1 MELLTLKKASQM
13 LDQLQIQLRKKVR
26 DLKTTDSR
34 KANEVSR
41 KADEVA
47 EVSHDCMVLFDELSS
62 KPDDQ
67 ISDTSVFI
75 GQYFTANQNILV
87 GDVIIALK
95 NNGYTTDWIQI
106 NPEQIFDIHTFFS
119 LIICSEKQGNRNVKS
134 L

>member
-1 MELLTLKKASQM
+1 M

-47 EVSHDCMVLFDELSS
+47 GVSHDCMVLFDELSS

-106 NPEQIFDIHTFFS
+106 NPEQIFDIHTFVS

>member
-1 MELLTLKKASQM
+1 M

-26 DLKTTDSR
+26 DLKTIDSR

-47 EVSHDCMVLFDELSS
+47 GVSHDCMVLFDELSS

-75 GQYFTANQNILV
+75 GQYFNANQNILV

-95 NNGYTTDWIQI
+95 NNGYATDWIQI
-106 NPEQIFDIHTFFS
+106 NPEQILDIHTFVS

>member
-1 MELLTLKKASQM
+1 M

-47 EVSHDCMVLFDELSS
+47 GVSHDCMVLFDELSS

-106 NPEQIFDIHTFFS
+106 NPEQILDIHTFVS

>member
-1 MELLTLKKASQM
+1 
-13 LDQLQIQLRKKVR
+13 LRKKVR

-47 EVSHDCMVLFDELSS
+47 GVSHDCMVLFDELSS

-106 NPEQIFDIHTFFS
+106 NPEQILDIHTFVS

>member
-1 MELLTLKKASQM
+1 M

-47 EVSHDCMVLFDELSS
+47 GVSHDCMVLFDELSS

-106 NPEQIFDIHTFFS
+106 NPEQIFDIHT
-119 LIICSEKQGNRNVKS
+119 CVA
-134 L
+134 

>member
-1 MELLTLKKASQM
+1 M

-47 EVSHDCMVLFDELSS
+47 GVSHDCMVLFDELSS

-75 GQYFTANQNILV
+75 GQYFNANQNILV
-87 GDVIIALK
+87 GDVITALK

-106 NPEQIFDIHTFFS
+106 NPEQILDIHTFVS

>member
-1 MELLTLKKASQM
+1 M

-47 EVSHDCMVLFDELSS
+47 GVSHDCMVLFDELSS

-106 NPEQIFDIHTFFS
+106 NPEQIFDIHTFVS

-134 L
+134 V

>member
-1 MELLTLKKASQM
+1 M

-47 EVSHDCMVLFDELSS
+47 GVSHDCMVLFDELSS

-106 NPEQIFDIHTFFS
+106 NPEQILDFHTFVS

>member
-1 MELLTLKKASQM
+1 M

-47 EVSHDCMVLFDELSS
+47 GVSHDCMVLFDELSS

-67 ISDTSVFI
+67 ISDTTVFI

-106 NPEQIFDIHTFFS
+106 NPEQIFDIHTFVS

>member
-1 MELLTLKKASQM
+1 M
-13 LDQLQIQLRKKVR
+13 LDQRQIQLRKKVR

-47 EVSHDCMVLFDELSS
+47 GVSHDCMVLFDELSS

-106 NPEQIFDIHTFFS
+106 NPEQIFDIHTFVS

>member
-1 MELLTLKKASQM
+1 M

-47 EVSHDCMVLFDELSS
+47 GVSHDCMVLFDELSS

-95 NNGYTTDWIQI
+95 NNGYTTDWIQS
-106 NPEQIFDIHTFFS
+106 NPEQIFDIHTFVS
-119 LIICSEKQGNRNVKS
+119 LIICSEKQGMQNAKT

>member
-1 MELLTLKKASQM
+1 M

-47 EVSHDCMVLFDELSS
+47 GVSHDCMVLFDELSS

-106 NPEQIFDIHTFFS
+106 NPEQILDIHTFVS

-134 L
+134 V

>member
-1 MELLTLKKASQM
+1 M

-47 EVSHDCMVLFDELSS
+47 GVSHDCMVLFDELSS

-95 NNGYTTDWIQI
+95 NNGYTTDWIQS
-106 NPEQIFDIHTFFS
+106 NPEQIFDIHTFVS

-134 L
+134 V

>member
-1 MELLTLKKASQM
+1 M

-47 EVSHDCMVLFDELSS
+47 GVSHDCMVLFDELSS

-75 GQYFTANQNILV
+75 GQYFNANQNILV
-87 GDVIIALK
+87 GDVITALK
-95 NNGYTTDWIQI
+95 NNGYATDWIQI
-106 NPEQIFDIHTFFS
+106 NPEQILDIHTFVS